1 MGNVLHVCYISS
13 VARKERRGAADERL
27 EGLLA
32 AGDWRQARTEARALA
47 SSGSEPERQAAE
59 RAIVRLRPGPTAVL
73 ALVLG
78 LVFLAIV
85 AAAGI
90 WHR

>member
-1 MGNVLHVCYISS
+1 

-32 AGDWRQARTEARALA
+32 AGDWRQARIEARAVT
-47 SSGSEPERQAAE
+47 SSSSEPERQAAE
-59 RAIVRLRPGPTAVL
+59 RAIARLRPGPTAVL

-78 LVFLAIV
+78 LVFLAAV
-85 AAAGI
+85 AAAGL

>member
-1 MGNVLHVCYISS
+1 M
-13 VARKERRGAADERL
+13 ARKERRGAAEERL

-32 AGDWRQARTEARALA
+32 AGDWRHARIEARALA

-59 RAIVRLRPGPTAVL
+59 RALVRLRPGPTSVL
-73 ALVLG
+73 ALVAG
-78 LVFLAIV
+78 LVFLSVV
-85 AAAGI
+85 AAAGL

>member
-1 MGNVLHVCYISS
+1 M
-13 VARKERRGAADERL
+13 ARKERRGAAEERL

-32 AGDWRQARTEARALA
+32 AGDWRHARIEARALA

-59 RAIVRLRPGPTAVL
+59 RALVRLRPGPTSVL
-73 ALVLG
+73 ALVAG
-78 LVFLAIV
+78 LVFLAVV
-85 AAAGI
+85 AVAGL

>member
-1 MGNVLHVCYISS
+1 

-32 AGDWRQARTEARALA
+32 AGDWRRARVEAVALA
-47 SSGSEPERQAAE
+47 ASGSDAE
-59 RAIVRLRPGPTAVL
+59 RDVAGRVLARLRPGPTAVWSFVAGL
-73 ALVLG
+73 A
-78 LVFLAIV
+78 FLAAV
-85 AAAGI
+85 AIAGL

>member
-1 MGNVLHVCYISS
+1 VGNVRHVCYISL

-47 SSGSEPERQAAE
+47 SSGSEPDRQAAE

-78 LVFLAIV
+78 LGFLAIV
-85 AAAGI
+85 AAAGL